1 MGNYHPIIN
10 IDINKSYIIRAYNDK
25 PAEYVADKVRELSED
40 KTGWS
45 NKVMFAVSKII
56 HCNGYNLPDDLFI
69 VLNNSTKTMN
79 ISLDKPMQDYKRDE
93 LIEKMRA
100 TLDKLP
106 DDEDDTAASI
116 YEVYLGLN
124 GKYQVFD
131 DITMAQLILLLSE
144 LSKESKKLWI
154 TITFRLKEIKDA
166 IFHISNENGKVRL
179 SERAYPNLSKEDIM
193 RLHSKIIPYI
203 DSMNELIDGTR
214 SLPK

>member
-10 IDINKSYIIRAYNDK
+10 IDINKGYIIRAYNDK

-56 HCNGYNLPDDLFI
+56 HCNEYNLPDDLFI

-79 ISLDKPMQDYKRDE
+79 ISLDRPMQDYKRDE
-93 LIEKMRA
+93 LIEKMRT

-144 LSKESKKLWI
+144 
-154 TITFRLKEIKDA
+154 
-166 IFHISNENGKVRL
+166 
-179 SERAYPNLSKEDIM
+179 RAYPNLSKEDIM

-214 SLPK
+214 LLPK